1 MRTELVGVVAL
12 AMLTLAGVSEATGPW
27 RADESNTR
35 GWQFMTPQERLAH
48 QARIRAFKS
57 YDECR
62 AYQVEH
68 HRAME
73 ARARTHG
80 RPIARQVPHRGA
92 GHGGTMSGNDA

>member
-1 MRTELVGVVAL
+1 MRTALIGLITLV
-12 AMLTLAGVSEATGPW
+12 MLTLAGVSGATGPW

-35 GWQFMTPQERLAH
+35 GWQFMTTEERLAH

-62 AYQVEH
+62 DYQVEH

-80 RPIARQVPHRGA
+80 RTLAPGLRDFCEHLKPTDRRR
-92 GHGGTMSGNDA
+92 